1 MKAVLDTNIFVSGIF
16 WTGTPNKIILSWRKG
31 KFILVSSLGTISEVI
46 KILKDFKIRLSD
58 ELFDEWIDLIV
69 KNSILVEPGEK
80 LKIVFEDPNDN
91 IFIETAVAGKADYI
105 VTQDKHLL
113 KIKEFRKIK
122 IIAPEEF
129 IKLLK

>member
-1 MKAVLDTNIFVSGIF
+1 M
-16 WTGTPNKIILSWRKG
+16 
-31 KFILVSSLGTISEVI
+31 
-46 KILKDFKIRLSD
+46 
-58 ELFDEWIDLIV
+58 
-69 KNSILVEPGEK
+69 KNSILVEPGERF
-80 LKIVFEDPNDN
+80 KIVFEDPKDN
-91 IFIETAVAGKADYI
+91 IFIETAAAGKADYI